1 MADEGNKRYVGV
13 SQLEEEAES
22 VGIEREETKGTGTE
36 LEVEDDEK
44 LSTCVG
50 CLHDWSG

>member
-13 SQLEEEAES
+13 SQLEEDGECGET
-22 VGIEREETKGTGTE
+22 EEKKGTGTE

-50 CLHDWSG
+50 CLHGWSG

>member
-13 SQLEEEAES
+13 SQLEEEDEC
-22 VGIEREETKGTGTE
+22 GETEENKETGTE

-50 CLHDWSG
+50 CLHRRSG